1 MPVMINMIYSPGL
14 KGWLHFYKI
23 KGYISKEI
31 RGSYLRVWSPKSW
44 FICWVGNKDSELVQV
59 VVAEKSY
66 GLRGKNKGK
75 RRTLKDKLILKQG
88 ELQLF
93 KEEMCLDNN

>member
-1 MPVMINMIYSPGL
+1 MPVMINTIYSLGR

-23 KGYISKEI
+23 KGYTSEEI

-44 FICWVGNKDSELVQV
+44 CICWVGNKDSELVHV

-66 GLRGKNKGK
+66 GLRDKNKGK
-75 RRTLKDKLILKQG
+75 RRTLKAKLIWKQG
-88 ELQLF
+88 ELQLS

>member
-1 MPVMINMIYSPGL
+1 M
-14 KGWLHFYKI
+14 
-23 KGYISKEI
+23 
-31 RGSYLRVWSPKSW
+31 
-44 FICWVGNKDSELVQV
+44 